1 MNVIVI
7 TNQNGGVA
15 KTTSSLNISH
25 GLANKG
31 FRVLSID
38 TDAQSHLSLACG
50 IQYKELNFKSFDVND
65 PSTYEKASLEG
76 KDEPSILELLEAD
89 DNFQEV
95 LEHSRKRIADRF
107 DLIPSNPRL
116 GLYAS
121 VNLPQKMDRERRLKS
136 FLDGIDENQYDF
148 VVIDSPPSFGIVGIN
163 NLVAAHHVIIPVELD
178 AFSMFGMRDMFDTI
192 GKVHKKL
199 NQDLQLLGI
208 VAVKVRPTEL
218 LARKFAKLYDQ
229 NFDNKYFASYVRH
242 NIAISKAVALK
253 QSIFDFDI
261 HSNGAHDYMRVVN
274 EIIEKVNQ

>member
-1 MNVIVI
+1 MKIIVI

-25 GLANKG
+25 GLALKG
-31 FRVLSID
+31 FRVLAID

-50 IQYKELNFKSFDVND
+50 VQYKELNFKSFDVND
-65 PSTYEKASLEG
+65 PSTYEKASLDGE
-76 KDEPSILELLEAD
+76 DVLSVLDAMEAED
-89 DNFQEV
+89 DYEEV
-95 LEHSRKRIADRF
+95 LNEVKRKIGNNL

-136 FLDGIDENQYDF
+136 FLDGIDQEAYDY

-163 NLVAAHHVIIPVELD
+163 NLVAAQHVIIPVELD

-199 NQDLQLLGI
+199 NTNLQLLGI
-208 VAVKVRPTEL
+208 LAVKVRPNEL

-229 NFDNKYFASYVRH
+229 NFDKKYFSSYVRH
-242 NIAISKAVALK
+242 NIAISKAVAHK
-253 QSIFDFDI
+253 TSIFDFDK
-261 HSNGAHDYMRVVN
+261 HSHGAHDYMRVVN
-274 EIIEKVNQ
+274 EIIEKTG